1 MRLLEEVERLKLQLK
16 TQSEAAE
23 KEKESLRRECS
34 RAEDQRKKI
43 EHDLKTLRE
52 SRGKI
57 LRGLN
62 TQTEIALVQLKRDF
76 ESMRKQLLAKDEI
89 ISVQER
95 KIASLIDANTTL
107 RSGLQD
113 LITLPK
119 TEESDSDESEEQQS
133 LKRRGGEGRGGG
145 RGGGGGKGRGRGGY
159 PHYLPPIQQ
168 PPANA
173 STRGSGGTLIN
184 GHPVSPGHSA
194 DLFRIIS
201 QLDSGKFEQS

>member
-23 KEKESLRRECS
+23 REKESLRRDYS
-34 RAEDQRKKI
+34 RVEDQRKKT

-76 ESMRKQLLAKDEI
+76 ETMRKQLLAKDEI
-89 ISVQER
+89 ITVQER
-95 KIASLIDANTTL
+95 KIASLIEANSTL

-119 TEESDSDESEEQQS
+119 AEESDSDEPEEQQS
-133 LKRRGGEGRGGG
+133 LKKRGGEG

-159 PHYLPPIQQ
+159 PHHLPPVQQ
-168 PPANA
+168 PPSNA
-173 STRGSGGTLIN
+173 GTRSSGGTVVN
-184 GHPVSPGHSA
+184 GQVSPGHTA
-194 DLFRIIS
+194 DLFKIIS
-201 QLDSGKFEQS
+201 QLDSGKFEQT